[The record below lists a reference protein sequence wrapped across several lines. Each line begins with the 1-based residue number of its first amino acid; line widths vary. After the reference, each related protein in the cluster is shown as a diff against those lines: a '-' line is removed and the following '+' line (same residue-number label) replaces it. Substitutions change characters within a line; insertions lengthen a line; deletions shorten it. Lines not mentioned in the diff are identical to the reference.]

1 MTARRVSTSSMRA
14 KLGLKKTSMKKG
26 DMGGVRGP
34 GTGGRMSHPTAH
46 KKNIKKTVNCGTC
59 GYNYLE
65 GNFAAHSKLPKH
77 KTKYHPT
84 FKPTN

>member
-1 MTARRVSTSSMRA
+1 
-14 KLGLKKTSMKKG
+14 
-26 DMGGVRGP
+26 
-34 GTGGRMSHPTAH
+34 MSHPTAH